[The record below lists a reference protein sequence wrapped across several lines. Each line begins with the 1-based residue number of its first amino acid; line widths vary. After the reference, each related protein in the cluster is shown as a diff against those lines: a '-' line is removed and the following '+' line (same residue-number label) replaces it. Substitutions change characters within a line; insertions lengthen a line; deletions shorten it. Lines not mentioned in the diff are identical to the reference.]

1 MSSFEQGAKTA
12 RENLRQ
18 GEAATQQSLSQ
29 MERGF
34 TTSLEGVR
42 DFNRKLIGLMRANT
56 DATFDLAENLMAAKS
71 PSDVFETW
79 RSFAEQQGQT
89 LQKQSEE
96 LTALTQTVAQEAMQP
111 VKDAASRFAGST

>member
-18 GEAATQQSLSQ
+18 GEAATQRSLSQ